1 VSGIPVSVCPACGW
15 RGFPERFW
23 CPRCG
28 RDDVVA
34 EQVEAGV
41 VTERTMVRRAAGR
54 PSAPPVPIATVR
66 LAGGGTA
73 VARLESAGEA
83 ARVALSV
90 VGGAPVARPADARE
104 A

>member
-1 VSGIPVSVCPACGW
+1 VSVCPACGW
-15 RGFPERFW
+15 RGFPERLW

-28 RDDVVA
+28 GDDVVA
-34 EQVEAGV
+34 ELVDAGV
-41 VTERTMVRRAAGR
+41 VAERTTVLRAAGR

-73 VARLESAGEA
+73 VARLEAAGEA
-83 ARVALSV
+83 ERVALSLEQ
-90 VGGAPVARPADARE
+90 GAPVARPADAQE